1 MKKTTIN
8 INDEEIEID
17 FDTFDKE
24 EAEKMGINVHDEEK
38 IIKKRKYRKIK
49 NKIIG
54 ITPFVILIAFFLTG
68 FLIDGAWKWNW
79 SFFLAIPVVSTLLNL
94 RFKKLNNA
102 ISTVASLLILAA
114 YFVSGFCLHWWSFN
128 WVIFFVFPI
137 VWILCGE

>member
-49 NKIIG
+49 NKIVS
-54 ITPFVILIAFFLTG
+54 ITPFIVLIAFFLTG
-68 FLIDGAWKWNW
+68 FFVDGAWKWNW

-102 ISTVASLLILAA
+102 ISTIASLLILAA